1 MILLHISC
9 LLPLTHVAAD
19 FLKKRVLLVDLQML
33 EGSRS
38 SRATKVYS
46 GAPNEDGDIKAV
58 FQEAELSDAVL
69 FFDECE
75 VIFAKRE
82 IGGNKILNLLL
93 CELERY
99 NGIVFLATNKPL
111 DLDEAMHRRITSVYE
126 FKAPDHCQRRMIWQS
141 YASSSVPLHPD
152 IPWDSI
158 ALKYELT
165 GGFIKNAVLSAL
177 LRAVSRS
184 SERPVI
190 LEEDIVHGCSLQM
203 RGSLR
208 LRANSDSIVPTHGL
222 DRLVLSDSVRK
233 TMESVVSFE
242 KARSVLFGQWRFDE
256 TMQYAQGTVM
266 LVTGPH
272 GCGKRAVCEGLAF
285 ELGRPMRVID
295 VSELMLNMSAGV
307 CVVVQCIYVSLQ
319 RQLNAFTGEQLKIS
333 LQSVFSDARLTD
345 SLLVIENVQ
354 DLPVSADEP
363 TIIVACLASFL
374 RSFPGVCILC
384 GACATDSSHRLHPLL
399 KRLLRFTLHLPAMGQ
414 KQVRKRM
421 SI

>member
-1 MILLHISC
+1 MQQVSSPTPHSPSLIA
-9 LLPLTHVAAD
+9 LTTHAAD
-19 FLKKRVLLVDLQML
+19 FLKKRVLLVDLQLL
-33 EGSRS
+33 EGSRA
-38 SRATKVYS
+38 RPAKVFGPS
-46 GAPNEDGDIKAV
+46 PNEDGDIKAV

-75 VIFAKRE
+75 VIFAKRDV
-82 IGGNKILNLLL
+82 GGNKILNLLL

-184 SERPVI
+184 SDSPIV

-208 LRANSDSIVPTHGL
+208 LRANSDSIVPIHGL
-222 DRLVLSDSVRK
+222 DRLILNDGVRR
-233 TMESVVSFE
+233 TMESVISFE
-242 KARSVLFGQWRFDE
+242 KARSV
-256 TMQYAQGTVM
+256 
-266 LVTGPH
+266 PH
-272 GCGKRAVCEGLAF
+272 
-285 ELGRPMRVID
+285 
-295 VSELMLNMSAGV
+295 
-307 CVVVQCIYVSLQ
+307 
-319 RQLNAFTGEQLKIS
+319 
-333 LQSVFSDARLTD
+333 
-345 SLLVIENVQ
+345 
-354 DLPVSADEP
+354 
-363 TIIVACLASFL
+363 
-374 RSFPGVCILC
+374 
-384 GACATDSSHRLHPLL
+384 HP
-399 KRLLRFTLHLPAMGQ
+399 
-414 KQVRKRM
+414 
-421 SI
+421 

>member
-1 MILLHISC
+1 
-9 LLPLTHVAAD
+9 
-19 FLKKRVLLVDLQML
+19 ML

-38 SRATKVYS
+38 RSTKVWGS
-46 GAPNEDGDIKAV
+46 APAEDGDIKAV
-58 FQEAELSDAVL
+58 FQEAELSNAVL

-82 IGGNKILNLLL
+82 MGGNKILNLLL

-141 YASSSVPLHPD
+141 YASSSIPLDPS

-184 SERPVI
+184 TEKPLV

-208 LRANSDSIVPTHGL
+208 LRANSDSIVPKHGL
-222 DRLVLSDSVRK
+222 DRLILSDSIRK
-233 TMESVVSFE
+233 TLDCVLSFE

-256 TMQYAQGTVM
+256 TMQHAQGTVM
-266 LVTGPH
+266 LLTGPH

-285 ELGRPMRVID
+285 ELGRPLRVID
-295 VSELMLNMSAGV
+295 VSELMLNMTAGV
-307 CVVVQCIYVSLQ
+307 CVCVCVCMCLCLCMCI
-319 RQLNAFTGEQLKIS
+319 
-333 LQSVFSDARLTD
+333 
-345 SLLVIENVQ
+345 
-354 DLPVSADEP
+354 
-363 TIIVACLASFL
+363 C
-374 RSFPGVCILC
+374 VCVC
-384 GACATDSSHRLHPLL
+384 VTVC
-399 KRLLRFTLHLPAMGQ
+399 MC
-414 KQVRKRM
+414 VCM
-421 SI
+421 CVCVCM

>member
-1 MILLHISC
+1 
-9 LLPLTHVAAD
+9 
-19 FLKKRVLLVDLQML
+19 VLLVDMQML

-38 SRATKVYS
+38 SRANKLYPT
-46 GAPNEDGDIKAV
+46 PNEDGDIKAV

-75 VIFAKRE
+75 VVFAKRE
-82 IGGNKILNLLL
+82 MGSNKILNLLL

-126 FKAPDHCQRRMIWQS
+126 FKAPDHCQRRKIWQS

-184 SERPVI
+184 SVQPVV

-222 DRLVLSDSVRK
+222 DRLILNDGVRK
-233 TMESVVSFE
+233 TLESVIAFE

-285 ELGRPMRVID
+285 DLGRPMRVID
-295 VSELMLNMSAGV
+295 VSELMLNMTAG
-307 CVVVQCIYVSLQ
+307 
-319 RQLNAFTGEQLKIS
+319 
-333 LQSVFSDARLTD
+333 
-345 SLLVIENVQ
+345 
-354 DLPVSADEP
+354 
-363 TIIVACLASFL
+363 
-374 RSFPGVCILC
+374 
-384 GACATDSSHRLHPLL
+384 
-399 KRLLRFTLHLPAMGQ
+399 MGCEC
-414 KQVRKRM
+414 RGD
-421 SI
+421 

>member
-1 MILLHISC
+1 MQQVSSPTPHSPSQIA
-9 LLPLTHVAAD
+9 LTAHAAD
-19 FLKKRVLLVDLQML
+19 FLKKRVLLVDLQLL
-33 EGSRS
+33 EGSRA
-38 SRATKVYS
+38 RPAKVFGPS
-46 GAPNEDGDIKAV
+46 PNEDGDIKAV

-75 VIFAKRE
+75 VIFAKRDV
-82 IGGNKILNLLL
+82 GGNKILNLLL

-184 SERPVI
+184 SDSPIV

-208 LRANSDSIVPTHGL
+208 LRANSDSIVPIHGL
-222 DRLVLSDSVRK
+222 DRLILSDGVRK
-233 TMESVVSFE
+233 TMESVISFE

-285 ELGRPMRVID
+285 ELGRPMRAID
-295 VSELMLNMSAGV
+295 VSELMLNMTAG
-307 CVVVQCIYVSLQ
+307 
-319 RQLNAFTGEQLKIS
+319 EW
-333 LQSVFSDARLTD
+333 VFPE
-345 SLLVIENVQ
+345 V
-354 DLPVSADEP
+354 
-363 TIIVACLASFL
+363 
-374 RSFPGVCILC
+374 
-384 GACATDSSHRLHPLL
+384 
-399 KRLLRFTLHLPAMGQ
+399 
-414 KQVRKRM
+414 
-421 SI
+421 

>member
-1 MILLHISC
+1 M
-9 LLPLTHVAAD
+9 
-19 FLKKRVLLVDLQML
+19 
-33 EGSRS
+33 
-38 SRATKVYS
+38 
-46 GAPNEDGDIKAV
+46 
-58 FQEAELSDAVL
+58 
-69 FFDECE
+69 
-75 VIFAKRE
+75 
-82 IGGNKILNLLL
+82 KICN
-93 CELERY
+93 
-99 NGIVFLATNKPL
+99 IQ
-111 DLDEAMHRRITSVYE
+111 HR
-126 FKAPDHCQRRMIWQS
+126 

-177 LRAVSRS
+177 LRSVSRS
-184 SERPVI
+184 SENPVV
-190 LEEDIVHGCSLQM
+190 LEEDIIHGCSLQM

-208 LRANSDSIVPTHGL
+208 LRANSDSIVPSHGL
-222 DRLVLSDSVRK
+222 DRLILNDNVRK
-233 TMESVVSFE
+233 TMESVISFE

-256 TMQYAQGTVM
+256 TMQHAQGTVM

-295 VSELMLNMSAGV
+295 VSELMLNMTAGLGFYFKMG
-307 CVVVQCIYVSLQ
+307 CIWCPGILI
-319 RQLNAFTGEQLKIS
+319 NFPGEQLKIS

-374 RSFPGVCILC
+374 RSFPGVCVLC

-414 KQVRKRM
+414 KQVTITSPAALLLMTPTLPQLTANPFQRAVLWKRFLPSHAPIEAGINFEELARRCVPFFCLRM
-421 SI
+421 ITVTFTAW

>member
-1 MILLHISC
+1 MTAH
-9 LLPLTHVAAD
+9 PLSRSQYVLTAHAAD
-19 FLKKRVLLVDLQML
+19 FLKKRVLLVDLQLL
-33 EGSRS
+33 EGSRA
-38 SRATKVYS
+38 RPAKVF
-46 GAPNEDGDIKAV
+46 GASPNEDGDIKAV

-75 VIFAKRE
+75 VIFAKRDV
-82 IGGNKILNLLL
+82 GGNKILNLLL

-141 YASSSVPLHPD
+141 YAQSSVPLHPD

-184 SERPVI
+184 SDSPMV

-208 LRANSDSIVPTHGL
+208 LRANSDSIVPSHGL
-222 DRLVLSDSVRK
+222 DRLILSDGVRK
-233 TMESVVSFE
+233 TMESVISFE

-285 ELGRPMRVID
+285 ELGRPMRAID
-295 VSELMLNMSAGV
+295 VSELMLNMSAGKWV
-307 CVVVQCIYVSLQ
+307 
-319 RQLNAFTGEQLKIS
+319 
-333 LQSVFSDARLTD
+333 
-345 SLLVIENVQ
+345 
-354 DLPVSADEP
+354 
-363 TIIVACLASFL
+363 
-374 RSFPGVCILC
+374 FPGV
-384 GACATDSSHRLHPLL
+384 
-399 KRLLRFTLHLPAMGQ
+399 
-414 KQVRKRM
+414 
-421 SI
+421 